1 MAKEFI
7 LPEFS
12 LEHEEKKKMEKEY
25 FEGYEDF
32 LSEKRWEKRAKESI
46 KEIERAIDEGLER
59 KAKSAKP
66 GEKKGGVEREIIYSS
81 KRGFIVKVAYNKN
94 GERKVAYYLVT
105 KIEDIEE
112 AIDMISSYKPL
123 IEEGEGKK
131 LFGL

>member
-32 LSEKRWEKRAKESI
+32 LTEKRWEKRAKESL
-46 KEIERAIDEGLER
+46 KDIERAIDEGLER
-59 KAKSAKP
+59 KAKGAKA
-66 GEKKGGVEREIIYSS
+66 EEAKEGVEREIIYSS
-81 KRGFIVKVAYNKN
+81 KRGFIVKVTYNK
-94 GERKVAYYLVT
+94 EDESRVAYYLVT

-112 AIDMISSYKPL
+112 ALDMISSYKPL
-123 IEEGEGKK
+123 IEEGEGKE

>member
-12 LEHEEKKKMEKEY
+12 LKHEEKKKMEKEY

-32 LSEKRWEKRAKESI
+32 LMEKRWEKRAKESI

-59 KAKSAKP
+59 KVKGIKP
-66 GEKKGGVEREIIYSS
+66 EQKEGVEREIIYSS
-81 KRGFIVKVAYNKN
+81 KRGFIVKVVYNK
-94 GERKVAYYLVT
+94 GEERKIAYYLVT
-105 KIEDIEE
+105 KIDDIEE
-112 AIDMISSYKPL
+112 AIDMISSYRPL
-123 IEEGEGKK
+123 IEEEEDKK